1 MAAYFAFQYV
11 HKFAELQVIKTMAEH
26 KDYYALEAKI
36 DRMIDELQGLCSQN
50 GLSNTAAEEVVVTSV
65 FLYKFLSDK
74 YTYNLKKF
82 AEELGESIEEVTLNK
97 NNELDAF
104 YHYYS
109 TDVVFRSIDTIQS
122 LVNKTG
128 LPGFAAIF
136 DDSLERISN
145 YPENDKFKVSTAS
158 GEKEPLFSR
167 ITENIIDKNK
177 RDAFAVAIF
186 GIISESKF
194 DFGDAFDGNFDFY
207 STIFEYL
214 IKNYNVASGTYA
226 EYFTPQSVSSIIAK
240 ILVGMSKVDEN
251 KLYDVLDCA
260 AGSGS
265 LVLHLANE
273 LGHGK
278 FGNRAR
284 VYAQDVSTKSTRFL
298 RLNMMLN
305 GLTESLD
312 NIVQGNS
319 LTSPSQYNVN
329 HDPSS
334 GYKKFDYL
342 TINPPF
348 KMDFSATRN
357 EIESNWQDTCRFFAG
372 VPKVPNKKKE
382 SMAIYLLF
390 IQNVLWCLK
399 ETGKAAIVCPTGFLT
414 AQSGIEKKVR
424 ERLIDKNWL
433 KGVVSM
439 PSNIFANTGTN
450 VSVLFIDKSKAADD
464 KNIILIDASKMGEKR
479 KEGKNQRTVLH
490 GDEIQKI
497 IDTFISQK
505 KVDDFSVVV
514 TTDKIKEKNYS
525 FSAGHYFEVKIE
537 YIAITEEEFNAKIG
551 AYKAEI
557 EQLWSKAHHL
567 EAVIYRSLEELRY
580 ED

>member
-1 MAAYFAFQYV
+1 MV
-11 HKFAELQVIKTMAEH
+11 EH

-36 DRMIDELQGLCSQN
+36 NRMIDELQGLCSQN
-50 GLSNTAAEEVVVTSV
+50 GLSNTAAEEAVVTSV

-74 YTYNLKKF
+74 YTYNLNKF
-82 AEELGESIEEVTLNK
+82 AEKIGESVEEVVLNK
-97 NNELDAF
+97 KSELDAF
-104 YHYYS
+104 YHFHP
-109 TDVVFRSIDTIQS
+109 TDVVFHNIDTIQS
-122 LVNKTG
+122 LVNKTAQ
-128 LPGFAAIF
+128 PGFAATF
-136 DDSLERISN
+136 DDTLERISN

-186 GIISESKF
+186 GIISESRF
-194 DFGDAFDGNFDFY
+194 DFGEAFDGHFDFY

-240 ILVGMSKVDEN
+240 ILVGMSEVEDN

-278 FGNRAR
+278 LGNRAR

-319 LTSPSQYNVN
+319 LTSPSQYNIN

-334 GYKKFDYL
+334 GYKKFDYV

-348 KMDFSATRN
+348 KMDFSTSRD
-357 EIESNWQDTCRFFAG
+357 EIESNWQDTDRFFAG
-372 VPKVPNKKKE
+372 VPKIPNKKKE

-399 ETGKAAIVCPTGFLT
+399 GAGKAAIVCPTGFLT
-414 AQSGIEKKVR
+414 AQSGIEKKIR
-424 ERLIDKNWL
+424 ERLISQNWL

-439 PSNIFANTGTN
+439 PSNIFANTGTS
-450 VSVLFIDKSKAADD
+450 VSVLFIDKSKSADND
-464 KNIILIDASKMGEKR
+464 KVILIDASKMGEKR

-490 GDEIQKI
+490 GEEIQKI
-497 IDTFISQK
+497 IDMFITQEEE
-505 KVDDFSVVV
+505 DDFSVLV
-514 TTDKIKEKNYS
+514 TNSKIKEKNYS
-525 FSAGHYFEVKIE
+525 FSAGQYFKVKIE
-537 YIAITEEEFNAKIG
+537 HVEITNEEFKTKIG
-551 AYKAEI
+551 IYKNEI
-557 EQLWSKAHHL
+557 EQLWRKAHQL
-567 EAVIYRSLEELRY
+567 EVVINESLEELRY

>member
-1 MAAYFAFQYV
+1 
-11 HKFAELQVIKTMAEH
+11 MAEH

-36 DRMIDELQGLCSQN
+36 NRMIDELQGLCSQN
-50 GLSNTAAEEVVVTSV
+50 GLSNTAAEEAVVTSV

-82 AEELGESIEEVTLNK
+82 AKEIGESVEEVSLNK
-97 NNELDAF
+97 NSELDAF
-104 YHYYS
+104 YHYYP

-122 LVNKTG
+122 LVNKTA
-128 LPGFAAIF
+128 LPGFAAMF
-136 DDSLERISN
+136 DDTLDRISN

-167 ITENIIDKNK
+167 ITEHIIDKNK
-177 RDAFAVAIF
+177 RDSFAVAIF

-240 ILVGMSKVDEN
+240 ILVGMSEVEDN

-273 LGHGK
+273 LGHGVI
-278 FGNRAR
+278 GNRAR

-319 LTSPSQYNVN
+319 LTSPSQYSIN

-334 GYKKFDYL
+334 GYKKFDYV

-348 KMDFSATRN
+348 KMDFSTTRD
-357 EIESNWQDTCRFFAG
+357 EIESNWQDTDRFFAG
-372 VPKVPNKKKE
+372 VPKIPNKKKE
-382 SMAIYLLF
+382 SMSVYLLF

-399 ETGKAAIVCPTGFLT
+399 KAGKAAIVCPTGFLT
-414 AQSGIEKKVR
+414 AQSGIEKRIR
-424 ERLIDKNWL
+424 ERLINENWL

-450 VSVLFIDKSKAADD
+450 VSVLFIDKSKKVDD
-464 KNIILIDASKMGEKR
+464 NNVILIDASKLGEKR

-490 GDEIQKI
+490 GEDIHKI
-497 IDTFISQK
+497 IDTFITQTQK
-505 KVDDFSVVV
+505 DDFSVLI
-514 TTDKIKEKNYS
+514 TNDEIKEKNYS
-525 FSAGHYFEVKIE
+525 FSAGQYFEVKIE
-537 YIAITEEEFNAKIG
+537 HIEMTGDEFIAKLNEFQS
-551 AYKAEI
+551 EI
-557 EQLWSKAHHL
+557 EELWNKGHHMEVL
-567 EAVIYRSLEELRY
+567 IKKELTGIKY

>member
-1 MAAYFAFQYV
+1 
-11 HKFAELQVIKTMAEH
+11 MAEH
-26 KDYYALEAKI
+26 KDYYALEMKI
-36 DRMIDELQGLCSQN
+36 DQMIDELQGLCSQN

-74 YTYNLKKF
+74 YMYNIEKF
-82 AEELGESIEEVTLNK
+82 AEEIGESVDEVLANE
-97 NNELDAF
+97 NDELDAF
-104 YHYYS
+104 YDAYP
-109 TDVVFRSIDTIQS
+109 TDVVFHSTDTIQA
-122 LVNKTG
+122 LINKSG
-128 LPGFAAIF
+128 QPGFAAMF
-136 DDSLERISN
+136 DDTLERISN
-145 YPENDKFKVSTAS
+145 YQENDKFKVSTAG
-158 GEKEPLFSR
+158 GEKEPLFTR

-194 DFGDAFDGNFDFY
+194 DFSDAFGGNFDFY

-226 EYFTPQSVSSIIAK
+226 EYFTPQSVSSIISK
-240 ILVGMSKVDEN
+240 ILVGMSQVDDN

-312 NIVQGNS
+312 NIVQGDS

-334 GYKKFDYL
+334 GYKKFDYI

-348 KMDFSATRN
+348 KMDFSATRD
-357 EIESNWQDTCRFFAG
+357 EIESNWQDTDRFFAG
-372 VPKVPNKKKE
+372 VPKIPKKKKE

-390 IQNVLWCLK
+390 IQNVLWNLK
-399 ETGKAAIVCPTGFLT
+399 DDGRAAIVCPTGFLT
-414 AQSGIEKKVR
+414 AQSKIEKNIR
-424 ERLIDKNWL
+424 QRLIDRNWL

-439 PSNIFANTGTN
+439 PANIFANTGTN
-450 VSVLFIDKSKAADD
+450 VSVIFIDKTKGDDD
-464 KNIILIDASKMGEKR
+464 KVILIDASKLGEKR
-479 KEGKNQRTVLH
+479 KEGKNQRTVLR
-490 GDEIQKI
+490 DNEINQI
-497 IDTFISQK
+497 IDTFNSRK
-505 KVDDFSVVV
+505 EEDDFSVLVN
-514 TTDKIKEKNYS
+514 TEDIKEKNYS
-525 FSAGHYFEVKIE
+525 FSAGQYFEVKIE
-537 YIAITEEEFNAKIG
+537 YVEMTEGEFNQKLGKYVSDISD
-551 AYKAEI
+551 
-557 EQLWSKAHHL
+557 LWNKGHKL
-567 EAVIYRSLEELRY
+567 EADIKRDLGGLQYNE
-580 ED
+580 

>member
-1 MAAYFAFQYV
+1 
-11 HKFAELQVIKTMAEH
+11 MAEH
-26 KDYYALEAKI
+26 KDYYALEMKI
-36 DRMIDELQGLCSQN
+36 DQMIDELQGLCSQN

-74 YTYNLKKF
+74 YMYNIEKF
-82 AEELGESIEEVTLNK
+82 AEEIGESVDEVLANE
-97 NNELDAF
+97 NDELDAF
-104 YHYYS
+104 YDAYP
-109 TDVVFRSIDTIQS
+109 TDVVFHSTDTIQA
-122 LVNKTG
+122 LINKSG
-128 LPGFAAIF
+128 QPGFAAMF
-136 DDSLERISN
+136 DDTLERISN
-145 YPENDKFKVSTAS
+145 YQENDKFKVSTAG
-158 GEKEPLFSR
+158 GEKEPLFTR
-167 ITENIIDKNK
+167 ITENIIDKSK

-194 DFGDAFDGNFDFY
+194 DFSDAFGGNFDFY

-226 EYFTPQSVSSIIAK
+226 EYFTPQSVSSIISK
-240 ILVGMSKVDEN
+240 ILVGMSQVDDN

-312 NIVQGNS
+312 NIVQGDS

-334 GYKKFDYL
+334 GYKKFDYI

-348 KMDFSATRN
+348 KMDFSATRD
-357 EIESNWQDTCRFFAG
+357 EIESNWQDTDRFFAG
-372 VPKVPNKKKE
+372 VPKIPKKKKE

-390 IQNVLWCLK
+390 IQNVLWALK
-399 ETGKAAIVCPTGFLT
+399 DNGRAAIVCPTGFLT
-414 AQSGIEKKVR
+414 AQSRIEKKIR
-424 ERLIDKNWL
+424 QRLIDENWL

-450 VSVLFIDKSKAADD
+450 VSVLFIDKTKGDDD
-464 KNIILIDASKMGEKR
+464 KVILIDASKLGEKR
-479 KEGKNQRTVLH
+479 KEGKNQRTVLR
-490 GDEIQKI
+490 DNEINQI
-497 IDTFISQK
+497 IDTFINQK
-505 KVDDFSVVV
+505 AEDDFSVLVS
-514 TTDKIKEKNYS
+514 TKDIKKKNYS
-525 FSAGHYFEVKIE
+525 FSAGQYFEVKIE
-537 YIAITEEEFNAKIG
+537 YVEMTEDEFNQKLSGYVSDISRLWNEG
-551 AYKAEI
+551 HQMEAEI
-557 EQLWSKAHHL
+557 KKDLGGL
-567 EAVIYRSLEELRY
+567 IYERK
-580 ED
+580 

>member
-1 MAAYFAFQYV
+1 
-11 HKFAELQVIKTMAEH
+11 MAEH
-26 KDYYALEAKI
+26 KDYYALEEKI
-36 DRMIDELQGLCSQN
+36 NRMIDELQGLCSQN
-50 GLSNTAAEEVVVTSV
+50 GLSNTAAEEAVVTSV

-82 AEELGESIEEVTLNK
+82 AEELGESVEDIALNK

-104 YHYYS
+104 YHYFP
-109 TDVVFRSIDTIQS
+109 TDVVFRSNDTIQS
-122 LVNKTG
+122 LVNKTA
-128 LPGFAAIF
+128 LPGFAAMF
-136 DDSLERISN
+136 DDTLERISN

-158 GEKEPLFSR
+158 GEKEPLFTR

-194 DFGDAFDGNFDFY
+194 DFDDAFDGNFDFY
-207 STIFEYL
+207 STIFEHL
-214 IKNYNVASGTYA
+214 IQNYNVASGTYA

-240 ILVGMSKVDEN
+240 ILVGMSKVDDN

-319 LTSPSQYNVN
+319 LTSPSQYNIN

-334 GYKKFDYL
+334 GYKKFDYV

-348 KMDFSATRN
+348 NMDFSATRD
-357 EIESNWQDTCRFFAG
+357 EIESNWQETSRFFAG
-372 VPKVPNKKKE
+372 VPTIPKKKKE

-399 ETGKAAIVCPTGFLT
+399 EKGKAAIVCPTGFLT
-414 AQSGIEKKVR
+414 ADRGIQKKIR
-424 ERLIDKNWL
+424 EQLIDKNWL

-439 PSNIFANTGTN
+439 PSNIFANTSTS
-450 VSVLFIDKSKAADD
+450 VSVLFIDKSKSDNDD
-464 KNIILIDASKMGEKR
+464 KVILIDASKMGKKR
-479 KEGKNQRTVLH
+479 KEGKNQRTVLR
-490 GDEIQKI
+490 GEEIQKI
-497 IDTFISQK
+497 IDTFITQK
-505 KVDDFSVVV
+505 KVDEFSSVVIN
-514 TTDKIKEKNYS
+514 DEIKEKNYS
-525 FSAGHYFEVKIE
+525 FSAGQYFDFKAEHIE
-537 YIAITEEEFNAKIG
+537 ISKEEFESKINT
-551 AYKAEI
+551 YINDISE
-557 EQLWSKAHHL
+557 LWKK
-567 EAVIYRSLEELRY
+567 ERQLEEDINKTLAWIKY
-580 ED
+580 EN